1 MLIVSSKQN
10 YQVKNL
16 GYQIDL
22 CNTLGI
28 PSLIFSNIRDLIY
41 QLSFLNW
48 VKRKSLRCIWTCLV
62 HDNKFNQII

>member
-48 VKRKSLRCIWTCLV
+48 VKRKLLKFTIFIVHTC
-62 HDNKFNQII
+62 H